1 MLIPALD
8 LIDGNV
14 VRLLKGDFNQQTTY
28 HSNPV
33 AIALKYRD
41 EGAEF
46 LHLVDL
52 DGARDTSKRQL
63 SLLTEIV
70 TTTGLPIQTGGGIR
84 SRQDVA
90 DLLAAGVQ
98 RAVIGSK
105 AVTAVDEV
113 LGWLDEFG
121 PEAIVLALDINIDEQ
136 GNRWLATHGW
146 QSTSEVRLEDVL
158 DRYQARGLKHV
169 LCTDI
174 SRDGTLA
181 GSNVELYRDLKRAYP
196 SIIWQASGGV
206 ASLAELETLKS
217 ANCDSVILGKSL
229 LTGQFTLP
237 EALTCWQNA

>member
-28 HSNPV
+28 NSNPV
-33 AIALKYRD
+33 AVALQYRD

-63 SLLTEIV
+63 NLLTEIV
-70 TTTGLPIQTGGGIR
+70 TVTGLPIQTGGGIR

-206 ASLAELETLKS
+206 ASLAELETLKR